1 MTSALPSHVRWA
13 DDVCM
18 KKLAFILLLAACG
31 DATVGGSCNLSGF
44 DDLVGQNASVLA
56 QRTDADFV
64 IIENGEVWTGQPT
77 GRQTIVFLDANR
89 NILSFGCG

>member
-1 MTSALPSHVRWA
+1 MTSALPRQDSYG
-13 DDVCM
+13 DDGCM
-18 KKLAFILLLAACG
+18 KKLTFILLLAACG